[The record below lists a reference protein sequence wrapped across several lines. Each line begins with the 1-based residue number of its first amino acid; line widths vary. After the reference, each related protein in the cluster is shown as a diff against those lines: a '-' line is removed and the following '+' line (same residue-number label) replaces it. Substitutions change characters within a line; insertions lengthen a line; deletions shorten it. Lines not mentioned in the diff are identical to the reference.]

1 MFRNYLKTAFR
12 NLWKNKTFSFL
23 NIFGL
28 SIGIACAGFIFLW
41 VKNEF
46 SYNNNNEKKPQLY
59 QVMENQ
65 AYEGKHYTFAATP
78 GLLAPAMKNE
88 LPGIADVCRL
98 SWDQYTLFSLDDK
111 AIYHRGYFADSS
123 IFNMFTLPFVAGK
136 KENVF
141 EQLHSLVI
149 SEKMAK
155 KFFPSAKEALG
166 KSIKVNNK
174 EEYVITG
181 VMKDLPD
188 NSTLKFD
195 WLSPFKIFFDQNSWL
210 TNWGSNGIQTFVE
223 LEKQAQLTEVNK
235 KLNGFIK
242 SKDSTAIAR
251 PFLLAMK
258 DWRLRNNFEEGKQV
272 GGRIQYVRMFM
283 IIAWIVLLIAC
294 INFMNLATA
303 RSEKRAREVGVRKV
317 MGAARPNLVSQF
329 LSETVLMSFLS
340 MIIGVMIMVALLP
353 LFNTVVDKHLKIDLL
368 NPLHFISLISIGLL
382 CGLVAGSYP
391 ALYLSSFNPI
401 MVIKGLRLKGT
412 APAIVRKG
420 LVVVQFT
427 ISIVLIISTILI
439 YLQIQHIKNREL
451 GFNKE
456 NLIQS
461 GLRGDMQKNFSVIKQ
476 ELLSTGYVSNLAMA
490 NLNML
495 YMGSQTTDLRWT
507 GEDPSKQVLITQ
519 DFVSPEYLSTM
530 GVKIKEGRDFNAI
543 ASTDSFSVIIN
554 ETLANMM
561 GKNVVGQT
569 LFRDT
574 APGKSVSYTI
584 VGVTKDF
591 VFGDMYAKADPLA
604 FFTQPEFFG
613 YVYIKLKS
621 QINTENTVAAITSII
636 KKNNPGYP
644 FDYVFVDNEFDLQ
657 FKSEMLIGKLSRL
670 FALLAIIISCLGLF
684 GLAAYTAERRI
695 KEIGIRKVLGAS
707 IAGITRLLSKDF
719 LILVLVSAV
728 IAFPLAWWGMH
739 KYLENFAYRISI
751 GWWVFILAGLIAMI
765 IALITISFQSIRAAV
780 ANPVK
785 SLRTE

>member
-41 VKNEF
+41 VENEF

-111 AIYHRGYFADSS
+111 AIYHRGYYADSN
-123 IFNMFTLPFVAGK
+123 IFNMFTLPLVAGK

-155 KFFPSAKEALG
+155 KFFPSAKDAFG

-174 EEYVITG
+174 EEYIISG
-181 VMKDLPD
+181 VFKDLPD

-210 TNWGSNGIQTFVE
+210 TNWGSNGIQTYVE

-235 KLNGFIK
+235 KLDGFIK

-251 PFLLAMK
+251 PFLLAME

-340 MIIGVMIMVALLP
+340 MIIGVGIMFALLP
-353 LFNTVVDKHLKIDLL
+353 LFNMVVDKHLKIDLL
-368 NPLHFISLISIGLL
+368 NPLHFISLISIALI

-412 APAIVRKG
+412 APTIVRKG

-530 GVKIKEGRDFNAI
+530 GVKINEGRDFNAI
-543 ASTDSFSVIIN
+543 VSTDSFSVIIN
-554 ETLANMM
+554 ETLANMI

-613 YVYIKLKS
+613 YLYIKLKP
-621 QINTENTVAAITSII
+621 QINTENAVAAITGII

-707 IAGITRLLSKDF
+707 IAGITKLLSKDF
-719 LILVLVSAV
+719 LILVLISAV
-728 IAFPLAWWGMH
+728 VAFPLAWWGMH